1 MVKKPAGTLPVRK
14 HKFASTPSTGQ
25 AITKFFDKKEEQA
38 RLQQQLAKPRPAG
51 PPPTFSD
58 HSAASRAQATHA
70 APAAATVTSAVPSSF
85 SGGQPAV
92 IHITSTA
99 ASHPQPQ
106 QKSHKESGVP
116 IVRLPAVPH
125 QSSKQVQQQPLPE
138 DQFNAVN
145 GAPGNVFAANV
156 SAVGVKPPRQ
166 KSTTQ
171 PSLEFMMM
179 SQDDDG
185 CCIKWQ
191 ASPQHF
197 NTTTPGQGG
206 LVSDALPNQDVTA
219 MKQRLANAVQRTFVG
234 SAESSK
240 HSQSSEVRDTLLD
253 DLLALPPPQHS
264 RLQKV
269 TSLDRMGTKVLS
281 PTSKSNLGTG
291 SGTPRSATKTPGT
304 AGRGYTEGPRKRVT
318 FGTEPESGTPG
329 SMKTGSVFKKKRRL
343 HQVNENFSGTGGKR
357 SGGRKRNSTLID
369 LLDKVEVMIKSRNV
383 RERLGSDQ
391 ALQGLPAQSCQDA
404 VLSQQAAML
413 HEMQNS
419 QEEAA
424 NQNGTLAEPQSA
436 EADDEAATEMLCERH
451 TSQEAAKHQ
460 LAPAGPQESD
470 MDANFEQQKPQLDKS
485 ADDMQGSAVQDLAE
499 SAGKAT
505 GMSADTLNSNEQ
517 CPTFVAQAASSQRLG
532 SQRAASASCDDNQQR
547 APLEAGHEQ
556 AESATA
562 TQAHAGT
569 VAATCRVN
577 SSVGVLAQDFL
588 DDLDPDT
595 TEQLAEVERTA
606 QLTVVTQ
613 HAQQAQRHQLPQQE
627 TVLPTDAA
635 DISAPH
641 IGAEL
646 PQQNSAASQRVAQ
659 QQSMPES
666 AQQKL
671 AGKAQ
676 HTATQHSVFD
686 FDDSF
691 PDSLEF
697 VDQVAQL
704 MDSAAAPR
712 PAGLPSA
719 ALAGCGPD
727 SASSSQA
734 GSRPNSAGSRQTRLS
749 GNTPGSSPD
758 ASSADAKAPSAVQQK
773 STGVYSQE
781 AFAMAV
787 HQGVAM
793 MHDGEHIS
801 TRAKRYGEGVLAME
815 PAGPAEHASQVDL
828 PKLAGDRVHVHY
840 QVKSVQ
846 QVDHEKVVHL
856 EGSYTAEQV
865 VVHLRDCWFDT
876 PVELGHSVNLLAEK
890 VLEGDGVLHAVCNFQ
905 AGMVILHPDLLLSG
919 TRVSGSF
926 RCKRQAVLEER
937 FGGSSSDKAV
947 EGTLLHELFQVAL
960 TKRITSRARLEGVA
974 RAVIAAATDKLLE
987 VGLDEH
993 KAMARL
999 QQAMSSMLSWV
1010 QRFLRF
1016 QPAQNATV
1024 EVGPGEGVGGGTCRP
1039 MCVRQVA
1046 DIEENVWAPRYGL
1059 KGMIDASL
1067 AVGFQPQGNGPRQKS
1082 WMQNAG
1088 QPQQGP
1094 NQEGSV
1100 MVPLEFKTGKPHIS
1114 HRAQVSLYLLLMQER
1129 YGQVIES
1136 GLLWYLGSLSP
1147 QQVRMV
1153 PQEIQA
1159 LIMHRNILA
1168 GHMMPGAPLPEVI
1181 RDPWACDKCFQKA
1194 ACALSHKACERG
1206 NEESSGLGE
1215 SYNELTGHITEA
1227 SGEFFQHWLRL
1238 VELEEAPL
1246 MGKRA
1251 EIWASSGMDRERAGR
1266 CICGLIVDPIAVT
1279 PCTEQTAKAVSGQ
1292 VAKHKLLYSFSRAS
1306 QAPGASQTSFSKD
1319 ALNEKG
1325 FTEGDMVIL
1334 SIEGEQACVQRPVI
1348 SSISAQAVI
1357 LAVDKP
1363 LRGSM
1368 LSAEVRWRM
1377 DKDEVS
1383 SIFTRMRC
1391 NLLDLMRPAAENFQQ
1406 ARRLIADLK
1415 IPAEP
1420 CRTDAHPKRAPESP
1434 LNNDQQAAVN
1444 RVLSTPD
1451 YALILGMPGTGKTST
1466 IVQAIKG
1473 LLAQGRSVLLTSY
1486 TNSAVDNVLLK
1497 LLQEGLHFLR
1507 LGRQKS
1513 VHPLLQAWTLGGER
1527 YPDTSVKT
1535 LRQLSETA
1543 QVVACTALG
1552 VSHCLL
1558 KGRIFDMCIVDEAGQ
1573 MTLPVALGP
1582 ILHSKA
1588 FTLVG
1593 DHFQLPPLVT
1603 SRAAEEGGLGI
1614 SLFKR
1619 LCEAHPQMVASL
1631 TTQYR
1636 MAEDIM
1642 LLANTLV
1649 YKGQLRCGADHMA
1662 EAMLDLQV
1670 APSQVSQPDWL
1681 VQVYTSSSLCL
1692 MTCVS
1697 DIA

>member
-14 HKFASTPSTGQ
+14 HKFISTPSTGQ

-51 PPPTFSD
+51 PPPTFS
-58 HSAASRAQATHA
+58 
-70 APAAATVTSAVPSSF
+70 
-85 SGGQPAV
+85 
-92 IHITSTA
+92 
-99 ASHPQPQ
+99 
-106 QKSHKESGVP
+106 
-116 IVRLPAVPH
+116 
-125 QSSKQVQQQPLPE
+125 
-138 DQFNAVN
+138 
-145 GAPGNVFAANV
+145 ANV
-156 SAVGVKPPRQ
+156 SAFGVKPPRQ

-171 PSLEFMMM
+171 PSLEFMM

-191 ASPQHF
+191 ASPQHL
-197 NTTTPGQGG
+197 NLTTPSQGG

-219 MKQRLANAVQRTFVG
+219 MKQRLANAVQRNFVG

-240 HSQSSEVRDTLLD
+240 HCQSSEVRDALLD

-269 TSLDRMGTKVLS
+269 TSLDRLGTKVLS
-281 PTSKSNLGTG
+281 PTNKSNLGTG

-304 AGRGYTEGPRKRVT
+304 AGRGSSEGPRKRVT
-318 FGTEPESGTPG
+318 FGMDPESGTPG

-383 RERLGSDQ
+383 RESLG
-391 ALQGLPAQSCQDA
+391 
-404 VLSQQAAML
+404 
-413 HEMQNS
+413 N
-419 QEEAA
+419 
-424 NQNGTLAEPQSA
+424 
-436 EADDEAATEMLCERH
+436 
-451 TSQEAAKHQ
+451 
-460 LAPAGPQESD
+460 
-470 MDANFEQQKPQLDKS
+470 
-485 ADDMQGSAVQDLAE
+485 
-499 SAGKAT
+499 
-505 GMSADTLNSNEQ
+505 
-517 CPTFVAQAASSQRLG
+517 
-532 SQRAASASCDDNQQR
+532 
-547 APLEAGHEQ
+547 
-556 AESATA
+556 
-562 TQAHAGT
+562 
-569 VAATCRVN
+569 
-577 SSVGVLAQDFL
+577 
-588 DDLDPDT
+588 
-595 TEQLAEVERTA
+595 
-606 QLTVVTQ
+606 
-613 HAQQAQRHQLPQQE
+613 
-627 TVLPTDAA
+627 
-635 DISAPH
+635 
-641 IGAEL
+641 
-646 PQQNSAASQRVAQ
+646 
-659 QQSMPES
+659 
-666 AQQKL
+666 
-671 AGKAQ
+671 
-676 HTATQHSVFD
+676 
-686 FDDSF
+686 
-691 PDSLEF
+691 
-697 VDQVAQL
+697 
-704 MDSAAAPR
+704 
-712 PAGLPSA
+712 
-719 ALAGCGPD
+719 
-727 SASSSQA
+727 
-734 GSRPNSAGSRQTRLS
+734 
-749 GNTPGSSPD
+749 
-758 ASSADAKAPSAVQQK
+758 AKAPSALQQK

-781 AFAMAV
+781 ACAMAAHEV
-787 HQGVAM
+787 IAV
-793 MHDGEHIS
+793 MHGGEHTS
-801 TRAKRYGEGVLAME
+801 TRAKRYGEGVFAMV
-815 PAGPAEHASQVDL
+815 PAGPAEHAPQKSL

-846 QVDHEKVVHL
+846 EFDHEKVLHL
-856 EGSYTAEQV
+856 EGSYTGEQV

-876 PVELGHSVNLLAEK
+876 PVEPGHSVNLLAEK
-890 VLEGDGVLHAVCNFQ
+890 VQEGDGVLHAVCNFE

-926 RCKRQAVLEER
+926 KCKRQAVLEER

-960 TKRITSRARLEGVA
+960 TKRITSRARLEDVA

-1010 QRFLRF
+1010 QRFLRA
-1016 QPAQNATV
+1016 QPAHNATV
-1024 EVGPGEGVGGGTCRP
+1024 EVGPGEGAGGGAVRP

-1067 AVGFQPQGNGPRQKS
+1067 AVGFQPQGDGLRQKS
-1082 WMQNAG
+1082 WMQSAG

-1168 GHMMPGAPLPEVI
+1168 GHMRPGVPLPEVI
-1181 RDPWACDKCFQKA
+1181 REPWACDKCFQKA
-1194 ACALSHKACERG
+1194 ACALNHKACEQG

-1215 SYNELTGHITEA
+1215 SFNELTGHMTEA
-1227 SGEFFQHWLRL
+1227 SGQFFQHWLRL
-1238 VELEEAPL
+1238 VELEEAPV

-1251 EIWASSGMDRERAGR
+1251 EIWATSGLDRERTGR
-1266 CICGLIVDPIAVT
+1266 CICGLVVDPIAVS
-1279 PCTEQTAKAVSGQ
+1279 PGTEQTAKAASGQ

-1306 QAPGASQTSFSKD
+1306 KAPGASQTSFSKD

-1325 FTEGDMVIL
+1325 LTDGDMVIL
-1334 SIEGEQACVQRPVI
+1334 SIEGEQACVQRPI
-1348 SSISAQAVI
+1348 IASISAQAVT
-1357 LAVDKP
+1357 LAIDKP

-1368 LSAEVRWRM
+1368 LSAEVRWRI

-1391 NLLDLMRPAAENFQQ
+1391 NLLDLMSPAAENVQQ
-1406 ARRLIADLK
+1406 ARRLIADLEL
-1415 IPAEP
+1415 PAEP
-1420 CRTDAHPKRAPESP
+1420 CQADEYPNRAPESP
-1434 LNNDQQAAVN
+1434 LNTDQQAAVN

-1451 YALILGMPGTGKTST
+1451 YTLILGMPGTGKTST

-1497 LLQEGLHFLR
+1497 LLQEGLPFLR
-1507 LGRQKS
+1507 LGRPKS
-1513 VHPLLQAWTLGGER
+1513 VHPMLQGWTLGGER
-1527 YPDTSVKT
+1527 YPDTSVKA
-1535 LRQLSETA
+1535 LRHLSETA

-1552 VSHCLL
+1552 VNHCLL
-1558 KGRIFDMCIVDEAGQ
+1558 KGRTFDMCIVDEAGQ

-1588 FTLVG
+1588 FTFVG

-1642 LLANTLV
+1642 LLANTIV
-1649 YKGQLRCGADHMA
+1649 YKGQLRCGAEHVA

-1681 VQVYTSSSLCL
+1681 VQVLIPHRRALFLDTDGMPAPEVRAGDALSNSREAAVLTDIVKALDLGKVPLSDVGVISPYRAQVLMLQRVCKDLAWKDLEVLTVDKCQGRDKDVVLLSLQAGLGALLL
-1692 MTCVS
+1692 MKYALLKPYGHLSLDVE
-1697 DIA
+1697 AQLHV